1 MTYVIQWRRYPQDT
15 AFFHASPADTFPAI
29 SSFTPHFATIPPF
42 LLTHPFSQNSQPGA
56 NTTEN
61 RNIHARKLHAYSK
74 TTGKQGQSDLL
85 ESRAQPVGNALPSQC
100 KHARNRS
107 EANRRLTIRQKNVP
121 TAVENP
127 AAESVETLFYISF
140 GCPYFYILLDDKEM
154 RKIASKNPSDP
165 SREPKQAILSH

>member
-15 AFFHASPADTFPAI
+15 AFFHAFPTDTFPAI

-42 LLTHPFSQNSQPGA
+42 LLTHPFFQNSQPGA

-85 ESRAQPVGNALPSQC
+85 ESRAQPVGNTLPTQC

-107 EANRRLTIRQKNVP
+107 EANRRLTIRQKTSHRRWKTRQPKALKHFFTFLSDVRIFIFSWMTKRCGKSLQKIRP
-121 TAVENP
+121 IRP
-127 AAESVETLFYISF
+127 A
-140 GCPYFYILLDDKEM
+140 
-154 RKIASKNPSDP
+154 
-165 SREPKQAILSH
+165 SRNKRF